1 MSNLF
6 AKLMLLIVLL
16 CSMIVQDMS
25 AAVTAA
31 PIASNELFGTYQEK
45 NVVLSLVDGT
55 DPVTTDIDY
64 YIATCGNTVML
75 RAKATGTSTFGGA
88 AWETQLR
95 VETGGRVEIQACT
108 VVNNQNHYTGS
119 GCNQTITTKEENL
132 TIHFLSMAQLQ
143 VLLKVD
149 IVKLLTLPSIAIL
162 STIR

>member
-45 NVVLSLVDGT
+45 NVVLSLEDGT
-55 DPVTTDIDY
+55 NPVTTDIDY

-95 VETGGRVEIQACT
+95 VETGGRVEI
-108 VVNNQNHYTGS
+108 
-119 GCNQTITTKEENL
+119 
-132 TIHFLSMAQLQ
+132 
-143 VLLKVD
+143 
-149 IVKLLTLPSIAIL
+149 
-162 STIR
+162 